1 VLADVLAGRHGADA
15 PEGCVI
21 STGGGIV
28 ETPCALEMLE
38 GCDNVIWIHRHI
50 EDVAECLE
58 GEGSWRPS
66 LGEPCREV
74 FARREKWYEQCS
86 NYVFTVRQG
95 DNDWNSLDAEFLR
108 LLRHILSL
116 SGRETAPVSN
126 TFMLSLSFP
135 SVEALV
141 ASGVKQE
148 IFRGA
153 DVVELRADLMD
164 HPSDVRWMREQLALL
179 RRHTFAPLVFTLR
192 STAEGG
198 RFAGGREET
207 VAILQQAIKAGCEV
221 VDVEARLENAAE
233 IASRRGCTKL
243 IGSFHD
249 FHRCLSTPEL
259 EAKVRQMCEGVF
271 DIAKVVMMPNVAAD
285 VITARH
291 TAACLQ
297 KEMPPMKL
305 MLLLMGDAGK
315 LSRVL
320 NPIYTPVTH
329 AAMPFKAAPG
339 QMSASEIVDCRRT
352 LGLQAES
359 RRFFVFGSLPCLT
372 PDDTEDLYEPH
383 CVEEIMWKL
392 SLASTGGAALSGSY
406 TKAIVHHLEVTRAAG
421 EVGAVDV
428 ITKDPAGRLQGDNSQ
443 WAAVAATLAPHFQGA
458 VDGVALVFGGGL
470 AARAARFALVS
481 LGFDVLRQGA
491 GDAPNERLTSV
502 SSLTVVVVACSE
514 EAHWLEDVLKIH
526 KPFTVLAPRC
536 WDDVQGVG
544 VDVPK
549 MFEQAEAVGC
559 TTISE
564 ASVLLEQGRI
574 IRRCWA
580 A

>member
-1 VLADVLAGRHGADA
+1 
-15 PEGCVI
+15 
-21 STGGGIV
+21 
-28 ETPCALEMLE
+28 
-38 GCDNVIWIHRHI
+38 
-50 EDVAECLE
+50 
-58 GEGSWRPS
+58 
-66 LGEPCREV
+66 
-74 FARREKWYEQCS
+74 
-86 NYVFTVRQG
+86 
-95 DNDWNSLDAEFLR
+95 
-108 LLRHILSL
+108 
-116 SGRETAPVSN
+116 
-126 TFMLSLSFP
+126 
-135 SVEALV
+135 
-141 ASGVKQE
+141 
-148 IFRGA
+148 
-153 DVVELRADLMD
+153 
-164 HPSDVRWMREQLALL
+164 
-179 RRHTFAPLVFTLR
+179 
-192 STAEGG
+192 
-198 RFAGGREET
+198 
-207 VAILQQAIKAGCEV
+207 
-221 VDVEARLENAAE
+221 
-233 IASRRGCTKL
+233 
-243 IGSFHD
+243 
-249 FHRCLSTPEL
+249 
-259 EAKVRQMCEGVF
+259 
-271 DIAKVVMMPNVAAD
+271 
-285 VITARH
+285 
-291 TAACLQ
+291 
-297 KEMPPMKL
+297 
-305 MLLLMGDAGK
+305 
-315 LSRVL
+315 
-320 NPIYTPVTH
+320 
-329 AAMPFKAAPG
+329 
-339 QMSASEIVDCRRT
+339 
-352 LGLQAES
+352 
-359 RRFFVFGSLPCLT
+359 
-372 PDDTEDLYEPH
+372 
-383 CVEEIMWKL
+383 MWKL